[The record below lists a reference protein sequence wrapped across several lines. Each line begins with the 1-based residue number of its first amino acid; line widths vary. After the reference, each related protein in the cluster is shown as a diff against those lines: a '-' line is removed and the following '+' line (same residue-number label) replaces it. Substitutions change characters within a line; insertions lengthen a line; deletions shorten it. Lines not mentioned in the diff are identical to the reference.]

1 MSDKDLHIDKLFKD
15 HLVGHKVKA
24 PANAWERLSA
34 DLHTTKRKRPL
45 WIWRSAAAALLLLV
59 AFGAGYLLSEYK
71 LQQEQITTTEPVIER
86 TPGKTTAKPET
97 LTQDDFSIA
106 ESTGDQVSD
115 ISDKPATDADALQK
129 QKSDQAFAPDV
140 APVDRIERLLPEYI
154 IPSHDKTLT
163 AGLQKEES
171 ALPDSE
177 PAIKSPDTD
186 PAFADDKK
194 PTEEIPAE
202 EDFPLMDAETLRK
215 MLEKD
220 QDYAMDFDLL
230 EKDHAISNWSIGAR
244 FSPVYSYRNLSGSDL
259 VTANGTIEKNYFDA
273 AEEGLLTLAG
283 GISLNYQFNDRW
295 SLGSGMYVSRI
306 GQINNEVLAYASPE
320 SSGMFK
326 LATSS
331 GTVVINPRKF
341 ESVMVQQQVSA
352 KDTISGGYIVLG
364 DFVQNLDYLEV
375 PLVVNYTLSDNR
387 FAINLM
393 GGLSPGIL
401 VNNRSF
407 FAKDGEKLQT
417 GTTQDVSPMIYNSV
431 VGIGVNY
438 SISEKVSINLEP
450 TFKYSLS
457 PVNTTG
463 ELNYHP
469 YSLSWF
475 TGISYKFY

>member
-15 HLVGHKVKA
+15 HLVGHKAKA

-34 DLHTTKRKRPL
+34 DLNTTKRTRPL

-59 AFGAGYLLSEYK
+59 AFGAGYFLSEYK
-71 LQQEQITTTEPVIER
+71 IQQEQITSTDSVIER
-86 TPGKTTAKPET
+86 TPEETTAKPET
-97 LTQDDFSIA
+97 LTQDDFSIV
-106 ESTGDQVSD
+106 ELPEDPVSK
-115 ISDKPATDADALQK
+115 ITDKPAFDADATQK

-140 APVDRIERLLPEYI
+140 APVDRIESLLPENI
-154 IPSHDKTLT
+154 IPTHKNILT
-163 AGLQKEES
+163 ADLQKEES
-171 ALPDSE
+171 SLQDTE
-177 PAIKSPDTD
+177 PAIKTPDADRT
-186 PAFADDKK
+186 FVDDKK
-194 PTEEIPAE
+194 Q
-202 EDFPLMDAETLRK
+202 FPLMDAETLKK

-230 EKDHAISNWSIGAR
+230 EKEQATSNWSIGAR

-259 VTANGTIEKNYFDA
+259 ITENGTVEKSYFDA

-306 GQINNEVLAYASPE
+306 GQINNELLAYASPE

-375 PLVVNYTLSDNR
+375 PLVVNYKLSDNR
-387 FAINLM
+387 FAIKLM

-417 GTTQDVSPMIYNSV
+417 GTTQDVNSMIYNSV
-431 VGIGVNY
+431 VGIGLNY

-457 PVNTTG
+457 PVNSSG
-463 ELNYHP
+463 EMNYHP